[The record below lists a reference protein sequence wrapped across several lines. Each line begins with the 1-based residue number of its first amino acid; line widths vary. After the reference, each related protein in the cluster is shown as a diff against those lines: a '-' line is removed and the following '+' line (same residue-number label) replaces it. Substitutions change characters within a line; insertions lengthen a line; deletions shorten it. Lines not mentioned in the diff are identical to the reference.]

1 MSSEILQE
9 SPPAAPQP
17 PGTMQRVSARAGK
30 FLRSTD
36 LGQFPV
42 VLALILIGA
51 FFEIR
56 DSHFLNSQNLT
67 NLVLQIGTIG
77 TLGLASVLVLLIG
90 EIDLSLGVVS
100 YTCAAVTGVLSVNH
114 GWSAIPALLAGLAVG
129 ALIGL
134 VNGIFVAIVRVPS
147 FVVTLAGLLAYQ
159 GVVSA
164 LLFPQTS
171 LIIID
176 PYVANIATSYLPDTL
191 GIGLPL
197 AAVAVYAAGLFY
209 ARIQRQRRNLAV
221 SPLWTLFAR
230 VGLALVVVAGTVA
243 VFEAEFGVPQSAV
256 ILISLVLLFWL
267 ILRFTAFGRHVYA
280 VGGNAEAARRAG
292 INVTGI
298 RIIIFVLASVLAAV
312 GGIILAS
319 RQDIAS
325 AEVDQ
330 ALLLNA
336 IATAVIGG
344 VSLFGGRGSVWAVVL
359 GSLVIGSLANGL
371 DLLNEPPYTKYVVQ
385 GIVLLAAVTLD
396 AVLRRRRAAAGK

>member
-1 MSSEILQE
+1 MSSEVMQE
-9 SPPAAPQP
+9 SAVTATEPP
-17 PGTMQRVSARAGK
+17 S
-30 FLRSTD
+30 RSRMAIATLLKYVRSGN
-36 LGQFPV
+36 LGQLPV
-42 VLALILIGA
+42 IIALIVIA
-51 FFEIR
+51 IFFEIT
-56 DSHFLNSQNLT
+56 SNGLFLKPQNLN

-209 ARIQRQRRNLAV
+209 ARIQR
-221 SPLWTLFAR
+221 
-230 VGLALVVVAGTVA
+230 
-243 VFEAEFGVPQSAV
+243 
-256 ILISLVLLFWL
+256 
-267 ILRFTAFGRHVYA
+267 
-280 VGGNAEAARRAG
+280 
-292 INVTGI
+292 
-298 RIIIFVLASVLAAV
+298 
-312 GGIILAS
+312 
-319 RQDIAS
+319 
-325 AEVDQ
+325 
-330 ALLLNA
+330 
-336 IATAVIGG
+336 
-344 VSLFGGRGSVWAVVL
+344 
-359 GSLVIGSLANGL
+359 
-371 DLLNEPPYTKYVVQ
+371 
-385 GIVLLAAVTLD
+385 
-396 AVLRRRRAAAGK
+396 